1 MRVLYGFA
9 FFFISVLVMGK
20 ERPYADKIT
29 PQLGLY
35 INIFSQIDGSI
46 ASTED
51 FARLIHKLEQK
62 ENHLKK
68 EDFLRLVFFKTRQKF
83 LRHFSEYASF
93 SETLSKGKYNCLTG
107 TALYALLLKH
117 FDIRYQIVETN
128 YHIFLLVTTAEGKF
142 LFDATDPQRGF
153 VADAGEIEKRILQY
167 RQNRLPEVISDKKYY
182 RYNFNLYNEVSLDEM
197 AGLLYYNRSVKA
209 YNDHDLPFSIDLL
222 GNAQELYNSPR
233 VTEFSTILLLTVIE
247 GKLDKATKANYLKN
261 IQTIRRKQLPILARN

>member
-1 MRVLYGFA
+1 MRILYGFV
-9 FFFISVLVMGK
+9 FFLLPLLGMGK
-20 ERPYADKIT
+20 EHPYTNKIT
-29 PQLGLY
+29 PQLNLY
-35 INIFSQIDGSI
+35 LNIYSQIDGSI

-68 EDFLRLVFFKTRQKF
+68 EDFLRFLFFKTHQKF
-83 LRHFSEYASF
+83 MRHFAEYASF

-107 TALYALLLKH
+107 TALYALLLDH
-117 FDIRYQIVETN
+117 FDIHYQIVETN
-128 YHIFLLVTTAEGKF
+128 YHIFLLVTTGEGKF
-142 LFDATDPQRGF
+142 LFEATDPQRGF
-153 VADAGEIEKRILQY
+153 VADAGEIEKRISQY

-209 YNDHDLPFSIDLL
+209 YNDHDLPFSIELL

-247 GKLDKATKANYLKN
+247 GKLDKSTKADYLKD
-261 IQTIRRKQLPILARN
+261 IQAIRRKQLPILARN